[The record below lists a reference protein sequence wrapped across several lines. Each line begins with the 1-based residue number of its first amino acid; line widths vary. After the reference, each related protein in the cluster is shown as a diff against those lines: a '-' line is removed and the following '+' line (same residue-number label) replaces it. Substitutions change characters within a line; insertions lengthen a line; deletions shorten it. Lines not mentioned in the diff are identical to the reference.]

1 MEQSKAP
8 ETAPTQ
14 EAPQQAASAPN
25 TQAAPAT
32 STGSDQPT
40 TAVATQTA
48 PAPPAKAPRPLTPV
62 VETGQPQYIMDSARF
77 DQAQR
82 VALTMAQST
91 ITPKHLR
98 FDSRTDRE
106 LTLPEKAANCF
117 RIVNQALRWNM
128 DPFAVMDKTYFVD
141 GRLAY
146 EGQLVASVIQTSGVL
161 QGRLQH
167 KHDGQGEAMRVTIS
181 GTLKGE
187 SDPRTVELTVKQG
200 RTKNAMWD
208 KNPAQKLIYS
218 ATLLWARRHC
228 PEVILGVM
236 TDDDLDTIQE
246 QRSPGEVH
254 VMTELETIRQEVYE
268 KMPAYIGRDKPE
280 LEAQCRDAVR
290 NKRDTVEFWHGI
302 LAQIEP
308 PQK

>member
-1 MEQSKAP
+1 MPSVPSPQP
-8 ETAPTQ
+8 ETAVV
-14 EAPQQAASAPN
+14 
-25 TQAAPAT
+25 
-32 STGSDQPT
+32 
-40 TAVATQTA
+40 VAQT
-48 PAPPAKAPRPLTPV
+48 PAPPVKAPRPLTPV
-62 VETGQPQYIMDSARF
+62 VETDETKYIMDSARF

-98 FDSRTDRE
+98 FDSRTERE
-106 LTLPEKAANCF
+106 LSIQEKAANCF

-167 KHDGQGEAMRVTIS
+167 KFDGQGDGLRVTIS

-187 SDPRTVELTVKQG
+187 SEPRTVELTVKQG

-208 KNPAQKLIYS
+208 KNPSQKLIYS

-236 TDDDLDTIQE
+236 TDDDLDVIQD
-246 QRSPGEVH
+246 QRPAGEVT
-254 VMTELETIRQEVYE
+254 VMTPLEVAKSRVWEA
-268 KMPAYIGRDKPE
+268 MPRYSDENHDKKD
-280 LEAQCRDAVR
+280 LMQQCRDAVK
-290 NKRDTVEFWHGI
+290 NGAGIEFWEDM
-302 LAQIEP
+302 LARIEP
-308 PQK
+308 PAK

>member
-1 MEQSKAP
+1 M
-8 ETAPTQ
+8 
-14 EAPQQAASAPN
+14 
-25 TQAAPAT
+25 
-32 STGSDQPT
+32 
-40 TAVATQTA
+40 
-48 PAPPAKAPRPLTPV
+48 KAPRPLTPV

-98 FDSRTDRE
+98 FDSRTERE

-187 SDPRTVELTVKQG
+187 ADPRTVELTVKQG

-236 TDDDLDTIQE
+236 TEDDLEVIQE
-246 QRSPGEVH
+246 QRSPGDVH
-254 VMTELETIRQEVYE
+254 VMTELEQIRQEVYD
-268 KMPAYIGRDKPE
+268 KMPSYIGRDKPE